1 MYCKILTLEFWSL
14 LSFLFSKASM
24 IDTST
29 ILDFDNRVEQIKSS
43 IKSVKDFPIEGIL
56 FRDITTLLE
65 DPKAYKQ
72 TIDLLYEVFKDQK
85 IDAIAAADAR
95 GFLFGS
101 TLAYLLGSK
110 LVLVRKPGKLPR
122 KTISQTYDLEYGHAT
137 LELSKDS
144 LKEGDRVL
152 LVDDLLATGGTAGAM
167 VQLVRQVKAE
177 VVAFAFVIELFDLGG
192 AKLLKDQYNVD
203 VFSLVKFPG
212 H

>member
-1 MYCKILTLEFWSL
+1 MKDL
-14 LSFLFSKASM
+14 A
-24 IDTST
+24 T
-29 ILDFDNRVEQIKSS
+29 IKDFDKKVEYIKSH
-43 IKSVKDFPIEGIL
+43 IASVKDFPKEGIL

-65 DPKAYKQ
+65 DHEAFKE
-72 TIDLLYEVFKDQK
+72 TIDLLTEVYKDEK
-85 IDAIAAADAR
+85 LDYVVAADAR
-95 GFLFGS
+95 GFLCGS
-101 TLAYLLGSK
+101 TLAYLLGCK

>member
-1 MYCKILTLEFWSL
+1 M
-14 LSFLFSKASM
+14 
-24 IDTST
+24 
-29 ILDFDNRVEQIKSS
+29 
-43 IKSVKDFPIEGIL
+43 
-56 FRDITTLLE
+56 
-65 DPKAYKQ
+65 
-72 TIDLLYEVFKDQK
+72 
-85 IDAIAAADAR
+85 
-95 GFLFGS
+95 
-101 TLAYLLGSK
+101 
-110 LVLVRKPGKLPR
+110 PR